1 MKLIYHKKDDILVV
15 KFTNKPVDD
24 SFEVENTILEVDK
37 NNAPVSLEIL
47 QASRFFH
54 QASRE
59 LPREIKQKYFA

>member
-1 MKLIYHKKDDILVV
+1 MKLKYHKKDDILVV
-15 KFTNKPVDD
+15 KFSSKPVDD

-37 NNAPVSLEIL
+37 DNAPVSLEIL

-59 LPREIKQKYFA
+59 LPKDIKQKYFA